1 MDLKN
6 VIAAAR
12 ARITPNPVF
21 TAGNRSARRHPP
33 RTTSTGRRARRSR
46 GARRRVAS
54 RCAEPQ

>member
-21 TAGNRSARRHPP
+21 TAGTKIARRAQE
-33 RTTSTGRRARRSR
+33 GRLTLR
-46 GARRRVAS
+46 
-54 RCAEPQ
+54 

>member
-21 TAGNRSARRHPP
+21 TAGNRKARRHPP
-33 RTTSTGRRARRSR
+33 AHHQHRPAGTKIARRAQEGRLTLR
-46 GARRRVAS
+46 
-54 RCAEPQ
+54 